1 MFISPAYA
9 QAAGGGG
16 DMVGFLLPLVA
27 MIGIFYFLVMRPQQ
41 KRMKAHQEMVTNLKR
56 GDTVVTNGGLIGKV
70 KKIVDEREAMV
81 EFAEGVSI
89 KVMKDMIATVRVKG
103 EPTADEKK
111 SACFPYRAWN
121 GLAECSILRPG
132 RKSSLRL
139 FA

>member
-16 DMVGFLLPLVA
+16 DMIGFLLPLVA

-41 KRMKAHQEMVTNLKR
+41 KRMKAHQEMVGNLKR
-56 GDTVVTNGGLIGKV
+56 GDTVVTNGGLVGKV
-70 KKIVDEREAMV
+70 KKVTDDREALV

-103 EPTADEKK
+103 EPVNDEK
-111 SACFPYRAWN
+111 
-121 GLAECSILRPG
+121 
-132 RKSSLRL
+132 
-139 FA
+139 

>member
-16 DMVGFLLPLVA
+16 DMIGFLLPLVA

-41 KRMKAHQEMVTNLKR
+41 KRMKAHQEMVSNLKR

-70 KKIVDEREAMV
+70 KKVVDEKEAMV
-81 EFAEGVSI
+81 EFSEGVSI

-103 EPTADEKK
+103 EPAADDNK
-111 SACFPYRAWN
+111 
-121 GLAECSILRPG
+121 
-132 RKSSLRL
+132 
-139 FA
+139 